1 MKVIPQGFT
10 SILRFVVRD
19 FALHLVSNSFQCFG
33 QIPKTLTF
41 KVEGE
46 QVQRRLGVG
55 NALAKEQAFS
65 PCRGQGAIPI
75 VSGLGVVLSQSCDI
89 DQREQVAFGRV
100 HYLEELIQ
108 DYRDAL
114 ELDEPEVCKALLID
128 LCRHKGYNYIAYMG
142 KIEVDGQRRHIG
154 AHLLAVQ
161 VLPKAWQDALIAQ
174 RLFSL
179 SDDGLR
185 CFQAKPSNLTGR
197 YALEDD
203 LFWSPPEDLPSYKQ
217 LRNATDAFDRLKQK
231 KQQAKAQGA
240 ALVSPPSTLP
250 NPG

>member
-1 MKVIPQGFT
+1 MVGGMLVDAVQRLTQG
-10 SILRFVVRD
+10 D
-19 FALHLVSNSFQCFG
+19 LVYGVPFL

-55 NALAKEQAFS
+55 NALPKEQAFS

-114 ELDEPEVCKALLID
+114 EFDEPEVCKALIID

-142 KIEVDGQRRHIG
+142 KIEVDGQQRHIG

-161 VLPKAWQDALIAQ
+161 VLPKAWQDALVAH

-185 CFQAKPSNLTGR
+185 YFQAKLTNLTGR

-203 LFWSPPEDLPSYKQ
+203 FFWSSPEDLPSYKQ
-217 LRNATDAFDRLKQK
+217 LRNPTNAFDRLKQK
-231 KQQAKAQGA
+231 KQQPKSEGA
-240 ALVSPPSTLP
+240 APVSPPTTLH